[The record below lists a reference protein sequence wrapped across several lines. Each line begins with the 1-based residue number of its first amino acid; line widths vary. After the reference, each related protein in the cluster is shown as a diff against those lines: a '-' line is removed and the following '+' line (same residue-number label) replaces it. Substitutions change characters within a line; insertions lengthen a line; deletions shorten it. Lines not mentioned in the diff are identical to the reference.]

1 MPRILLVDGW
11 PTRRGDPTKPLRS
24 AAFGGWLMA
33 LATTADDIEALMH
46 RTVEFTRRRLG
57 RSCTSLEFSASSY
70 RCRNTV
76 HRGAPQAQFN
86 SARTGR
92 RPLAAPIGRRQL
104 LKVIR
109 SLQSSTRM
117 SAFVGHHGARKGGA
131 APPKTLG
138 AYLIA
143 LEQHSVVGLG
153 ALTAAQRAHFYLRI
167 VKVRN
172 TYMHEAGAVPST
184 DVDVQSLLS
193 EMHACLT
200 VVSRL

>member
-1 MPRILLVDGW
+1 LAGLHRSRVRALQAIVAGIPCIAAHPKHSSIQHELGEVHRVRKV
-11 PTRRGDPTKPLRS
+11 RRSD
-24 AAFGGWLMA
+24 
-33 LATTADDIEALMH
+33 
-46 RTVEFTRRRLG
+46 RRRL
-57 RSCTSLEFSASSY
+57 LEVIHSS
-70 RCRNTV
+70 
-76 HRGAPQAQFN
+76 
-86 SARTGR
+86 
-92 RPLAAPIGRRQL
+92 
-104 LKVIR
+104 R
-109 SLQSSTRM
+109 SLDTVL

-131 APPKTLG
+131 APPKNLG